1 MTKNFE
7 EFIKLSRGEQEKYRG
22 KYIVMIEGKII
33 ASGGDIDNILP
44 TVIKRYPKKIPF
56 VAKIPVSGAM
66 IL

>member
-7 EFIKLSRGEQEKYRG
+7 EFLRLPAREQEKYRG

-33 ASGGDIDNILP
+33 ASGSDIDNILP

-56 VAKIPVSGAM
+56 VAKIPVGGAM

>member
-7 EFIKLSRGEQEKYRG
+7 AFLKLPVAEQEKYKG
-22 KYIVMIEGKII
+22 KYIVMIDGKII
-33 ASGGDIDNILP
+33 AIGSEIDKIFP

-56 VAKIPVSGAM
+56 VAKIPISGAM